1 VSGYRGRDRGDGKKL
16 VRLMI
21 TLPASL
27 VTELDIV
34 VTHYKQED
42 RGFNRGALVQE
53 ALMLWL
59 EGLNGK

>member
-1 VSGYRGRDRGDGKKL
+1 
-16 VRLMI
+16 MI